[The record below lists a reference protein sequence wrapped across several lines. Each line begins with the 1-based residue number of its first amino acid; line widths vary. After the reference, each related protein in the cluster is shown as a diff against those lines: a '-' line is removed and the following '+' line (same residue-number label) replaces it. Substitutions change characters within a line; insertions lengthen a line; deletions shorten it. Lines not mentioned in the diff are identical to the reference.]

1 MDQNGPFRCLY
12 NLSAY
17 SIHTNYQW
25 KLYLHYIVEK
35 VRPIKLR
42 LYYGKILAKI
52 NAEWVPILSF
62 IENESSA

>member
-1 MDQNGPFRCLY
+1 MVPLGVCTTWVHIT
-12 NLSAY
+12 

-42 LYYGKILAKI
+42 LYYGKIPAKI
-52 NAEWVPILSF
+52 NAELVPILSF

>member
-1 MDQNGPFRCLY
+1 MAINKTSNGK
-12 NLSAY
+12 
-17 SIHTNYQW
+17 W